1 MFQGALWH
9 IYAAEDAD
17 KIRKFLHKIAE
28 ERKLKYSIYNDP
40 IHDQV
45 RENVLSPFSS
55 YSVSEKLIES
65 KYIELVCILLLTDS

>member
-1 MFQGALWH
+1 MHNVCFFMFQGALWH

-45 RENVLSPFSS
+45 RKMFCLDFL
-55 YSVSEKLIES
+55 LIQFLKS
-65 KYIELVCILLLTDS
+65 